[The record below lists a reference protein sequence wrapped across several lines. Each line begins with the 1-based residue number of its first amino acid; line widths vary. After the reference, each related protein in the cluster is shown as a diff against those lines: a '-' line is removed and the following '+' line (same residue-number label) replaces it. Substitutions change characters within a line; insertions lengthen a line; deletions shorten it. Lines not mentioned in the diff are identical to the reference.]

1 VSKTIVIIAWRE
13 VWAGAVQ
20 SGGERRQQ
28 TLSLL
33 LLLLLLAM
41 VVGPQLSQYRRSA
54 SSWRLLQSARQYLHW
69 HATAS
74 GDMPAP
80 AVVTVCCSLK

>member
-1 VSKTIVIIAWRE
+1 VSKTTVIIAWRE

-33 LLLLLLAM
+33 LLLLLLLLAM
-41 VVGPQLSQYRRSA
+41 VVGPQLSRYRRSA

-80 AVVTVCCSLK
+80 AVGLCAAL